1 MRKRKAVRHASVQTI
16 LILACAIAIFPILWI
31 ALASIKTEV
40 DASAPASQAFN
51 FTPTLENYRLLFES
65 PVFITDSITTIVTT
79 LGTTVMCV
87 VVGTLAG
94 YAFARLWVMGRRL
107 IVTMLVLVQVVPPIV
122 LLIPL
127 YKVASDL
134 GLYDTWIAIIIVQ
147 TGLFTPFV
155 TWLMLAFVRSVP
167 IEVEEAARV
176 DGATR
181 IQLFRYVVIPM
192 LTPGMVAAAI
202 FTAIS
207 AWNSYL
213 VPAVLGQSAAQTLT
227 AFTSTFITTDRLVWA
242 QMCAAAVVIVGPIL
256 ALTLVLQRPLVRG
269 ITAGTLKG

>member
-1 MRKRKAVRHASVQTI
+1 MTRHGVLRRLSIQTL
-16 LILACAIAIFPILWI
+16 LILACIVAVFPLLWI

-40 DASAPASQAFN
+40 DASAPATKAFD
-51 FTPTLENYRLLFES
+51 FTPTLTNYRSLFGS
-65 PVFITDSITTIVTT
+65 STFIADAITTIVTT
-79 LGTTVMCV
+79 IGTTALCV
-87 VVGTLAG
+87 IVGTLAG

-107 IVTMLVLVQVVPPIV
+107 IVTTMVLVQVVPSIV

-127 YKVASDL
+127 YKVASAL
-134 GLYDTWIAIIIVQ
+134 GLYDRWITIIIVQ
-147 TGLFTPFV
+147 TGLLTPFV
-155 TWLMLAFVRSVP
+155 TWLMLAFVRAVP
-167 IEVEEAARV
+167 VEVEEAATV
-176 DGATR
+176 DGASR
-181 IQLFRYVVIPM
+181 IQLFRYVLVPM

-213 VPAVLGQSAAQTLT
+213 VPVILGQSHAQTLT

-242 QMCAAAVVIVGPIL
+242 EMCAAAVVIVGPIL

-269 ITAGTLKG
+269 ITAGTLKS

>member
-1 MRKRKAVRHASVQTI
+1 MRKHKALRRASVQAI
-16 LILACAIAIFPILWI
+16 LILACVIAIFPLLWI
-31 ALASIKTEV
+31 ALASIKNEV
-40 DASAPASQAFN
+40 DASAPATKAFD
-51 FTPTLENYRLLFES
+51 FTPTLTNYRSLFDS

-79 LGTTVMCV
+79 IGTTVLCV
-87 VVGTLAG
+87 IVGTLAG

-107 IVTMLVLVQVVPPIV
+107 IVTMMVVVQVVPPIV

-127 YKVASDL
+127 YKVASAL
-134 GLYDTWIAIIIVQ
+134 GLYDRWLTIIIVQ
-147 TGLFTPFV
+147 TGLLTPFV
-155 TWLMLAFVRSVP
+155 TWLMLAFVRALPV
-167 IEVEEAARV
+167 EVEEAAAV
-176 DGATR
+176 DGANR
-181 IQLFRYVVIPM
+181 IQLFRYVLIPM

-213 VPAVLGQSAAQTLT
+213 VPAILGQSAAQTLT

-256 ALTLVLQRPLVRG
+256 ALTLILQRPLVRG

>member
-1 MRKRKAVRHASVQTI
+1 MRRRRALRGAWAQAT
-16 LILACAIAIFPILWI
+16 LILACVIAIFPLLWI
-31 ALASIKTEV
+31 ALASIKNEV
-40 DASAPASQAFN
+40 DASAPASKAFD
-51 FTPTLENYRLLFES
+51 FTPTLENYRSLFDS

-79 LGTTVMCV
+79 ISTTVLCV
-87 VVGTLAG
+87 TVGTLAG

-107 IVTMLVLVQVVPPIV
+107 IVTMMVLVQVVPPIV

-127 YKVASDL
+127 YRVVSEL
-134 GLYDTWIAIIIVQ
+134 GLYDTWITIIIIQ

-167 IEVEEAARV
+167 IEVEDAARV
-176 DGATR
+176 DGANR
-181 IQLFRYVVIPM
+181 IQLFRYVLIPL

-213 VPAVLGQSAAQTLT
+213 VPAVLGQSSAQTLT
-227 AFTSTFITTDRLVWA
+227 AFMSTFITTDRLVWA
-242 QMCAAAVVIVGPIL
+242 EMCAAAVVIVGPIL